1 MEDKDIMAEL
11 QAIVDKE
18 SERINKPTDAMSEG
32 LAIFNNLMTAFDKD
46 MPDSDTQLFIISHL
60 SPEQIKQA
68 RKDHIAKL
76 VPNGLS
82 EKDNKNAEG
91 GKVEMIT
98 DAIPADEM
106 LSFLGDFE
114 SALVLSQWKEP
125 AGIIARVK
133 RKGERLQAMALG
145 QVLVFQKQ
153 LATGDKITKSWDTS
167 KDLAPTRDEFA
178 NGYEYKFLKNTYT
191 HLMTPVMLKEQSP
204 TGYELVLDMIKTRIA
219 KDMEAD
225 SSYRGYDKDPDD
237 DDIDE

>member
-46 MPDSDTQLFIISHL
+46 LPDSDAQLFIISHL

-68 RKDHIAKL
+68 RKEDTAKL

-82 EKDNKNAEG
+82 EADNNGADG
-91 GKVEMIT
+91 GKVEMVT
-98 DAIPADEM
+98 DAIPVDEM

-114 SALVLSQWKEP
+114 SALVLSQWKNP

-167 KDLAPTRDEFA
+167 KDIAPERDEFA

-191 HLMTPVMLKEQSP
+191 HLMTPAMLREQSP

-237 DDIDE
+237 IDD

>member
-1 MEDKDIMAEL
+1 MAEL
-11 QAIVDKE
+11 QEIVDKE
-18 SERINKPTDAMSEG
+18 SKRIKKPTDGLSEG

-46 MPDSDTQLFIISHL
+46 MPDSDTQLFIISPL

-68 RKDHIAKL
+68 RKENIGKL

-82 EKDNKNAEG
+82 EKDNKGADG

-98 DAIPADEM
+98 DSIPADEM

-145 QVLVFQKQ
+145 QILVFQKE
-153 LATGDKITKSWDTS
+153 LATGDKVTKSWDTS
-167 KDLAPTRDEFA
+167 KDLAPERDEFA

-204 TGYELVLDMIKTRIA
+204 AGYELVLDMIKTRIA
-219 KDMEAD
+219 KDIESSD
-225 SSYRGYDKDPDD
+225 DSYRGYDKDPDD
-237 DDIDE
+237 IDE

>member
-1 MEDKDIMAEL
+1 MKDKDIMAEL

-145 QVLVFQKQ
+145 QVLVFQKE

-178 NGYEYKFLKNTYT
+178 SGYEYKFLKNTYT

-204 TGYELVLDMIKTRIA
+204 TGYELVLEMIKTRIA
-219 KDMEAD
+219 KDIEAD

>member
-32 LAIFNNLMTAFDKD
+32 LAIFNNLITAFDKD
-46 MPDSDTQLFIISHL
+46 LPEADTQLFIISHL
-60 SPEQIKQA
+60 TPEQVQQA
-68 RKDHIAKL
+68 READIAKL

-82 EKDNKNAEG
+82 EAENKGADG

-98 DAIPADEM
+98 DSIPVDEM

-114 SALVLSQWKEP
+114 AALVLSQWKNP
-125 AGIIARVK
+125 AGLITRVK
-133 RKGERLQAMALG
+133 RKGERLQAMVLG

-153 LATGDKITKSWDTS
+153 LATGDKITKSWDTNAD
-167 KDLAPTRDEFA
+167 KAPERDEFA

-204 TGYELVLDMIKTRIA
+204 TGYELVLDMVKKRIA
-219 KDMEAD
+219 RAIESDGD
-225 SSYRGYDKDPDD
+225 DYQGYDKDPDD
-237 DDIDE
+237 VDD

>member
-11 QAIVDKE
+11 QEIVNKE
-18 SERINKPTDAMSEG
+18 SNRINKPTDAMSEG
-32 LAIFNNLMTAFDKD
+32 LAIFNNLITAFDKD
-46 MPDSDTQLFIISHL
+46 LPEADTQLFIISHL
-60 SPEQIKQA
+60 TPEQVQQA
-68 RKDHIAKL
+68 READIAKL

-82 EKDNKNAEG
+82 EAENKGADG

-98 DAIPADEM
+98 DSIPVDEM
-106 LSFLGDFE
+106 LGFLGDLE

-153 LATGDKITKSWDTS
+153 LATGDKITKSWNTRTDE
-167 KDLAPTRDEFA
+167 APERDEFA

-191 HLMTPVMLKEQSP
+191 HLMTPVMIKEQSP

-219 KDMEAD
+219 RDIESD
-225 SSYRGYDKDPDD
+225 GDDYRGYDKDPDD
-237 DDIDE
+237 VDE

>member
-32 LAIFNNLMTAFDKD
+32 LAIFDNLMTAFDKD

-82 EKDNKNAEG
+82 EADNKDADG
-91 GKVEMIT
+91 GKVVMIT

-178 NGYEYKFLKNTYT
+178 NAYEYKFLKNTYT
-191 HLMTPVMLKEQSP
+191 HLMTPLMLKEQSP
-204 TGYELVLDMIKTRIA
+204 TGYELVLEMIKTRIA

-237 DDIDE
+237 DIDE

>member
-11 QAIVDKE
+11 QEIVDKE
-18 SERINKPTDAMSEG
+18 SNRINKPTDAMSEG
-32 LAIFNNLMTAFDKD
+32 LAIFNNLITAFDKD
-46 MPDSDTQLFIISHL
+46 LPEADTQLFIISHL
-60 SPEQIKQA
+60 TPEQVQQA
-68 RKDHIAKL
+68 READIAKL

-82 EKDNKNAEG
+82 EAENKGADG

-98 DAIPADEM
+98 DSIPVDEM
-106 LSFLGDFE
+106 LGFLGDLE

-153 LATGDKITKSWDTS
+153 LATGDKITKSWNTRTDE
-167 KDLAPTRDEFA
+167 APERDEFA

-219 KDMEAD
+219 RDIESD
-225 SSYRGYDKDPDD
+225 GDDYRGYDKDPDD
-237 DDIDE
+237 VDE

>member
-11 QAIVDKE
+11 QEIVDKE
-18 SERINKPTDAMSEG
+18 SNRINKPTDAMSEG
-32 LAIFNNLMTAFDKD
+32 LAIFNNLITAFDKD
-46 MPDSDTQLFIISHL
+46 LPEADTQLFIISHL
-60 SPEQIKQA
+60 TPEQVQQA
-68 RKDHIAKL
+68 READIAKL

-82 EKDNKNAEG
+82 EAENKGADG

-98 DAIPADEM
+98 DSIPVDEM
-106 LSFLGDFE
+106 LGFLGDLE

-153 LATGDKITKSWDTS
+153 LATGDKITKSWNTRTDE
-167 KDLAPTRDEFA
+167 APERDEFA

-191 HLMTPVMLKEQSP
+191 HLMTPLMLKEQSP

-219 KDMEAD
+219 RDIESD
-225 SSYRGYDKDPDD
+225 GDDYRGYDKDPDD
-237 DDIDE
+237 VDE

>member
-46 MPDSDTQLFIISHL
+46 LPDSDAQLFIISHL

-68 RKDHIAKL
+68 RKEDTAKL

-82 EKDNKNAEG
+82 EADNNGADG
-91 GKVEMIT
+91 GKVEMVT
-98 DAIPADEM
+98 DAIPVDEM

-114 SALVLSQWKEP
+114 SALVLSQWKNP

-167 KDLAPTRDEFA
+167 KDIAPERDEFA

-191 HLMTPVMLKEQSP
+191 HLMTPAMLREQSP

-237 DDIDE
+237 VDE

>member
-11 QAIVDKE
+11 QEIVDKE
-18 SERINKPTDAMSEG
+18 SKRIKKPTDGLSEG

-46 MPDSDTQLFIISHL
+46 MPDSDTQLFIISPL

-68 RKDHIAKL
+68 RKEHIAKL

-82 EKDNKNAEG
+82 EADNKGADG

-145 QVLVFQKQ
+145 QILVFQKE
-153 LATGDKITKSWDTS
+153 LATGDKVTKSWDTS
-167 KDLAPTRDEFA
+167 KDLAPERDEFA

-204 TGYELVLDMIKTRIA
+204 AGYELVLDMIKTRIA
-219 KDMEAD
+219 KDIESSD
-225 SSYRGYDKDPDD
+225 DSYRGYDKDPDD
-237 DDIDE
+237 IDE

>member
-1 MEDKDIMAEL
+1 MKDKDIMAEL

-18 SERINKPTDAMSEG
+18 SERINKPTDAISEG

-46 MPDSDTQLFIISHL
+46 LPEAETQLFIISHL
-60 SPEQIKQA
+60 SPEQVQQA
-68 RKDHIAKL
+68 RKEDTAKL

-82 EKDNKNAEG
+82 EADNKGADG
-91 GKVEMIT
+91 GKVEMVT
-98 DAIPADEM
+98 DAIPVDEM

-125 AGIIARVK
+125 AGLIARVK
-133 RKGERLQAMALG
+133 RKGERLQAMVLG

-153 LATGDKITKSWDTS
+153 LATGDKITKSWDTNS
-167 KDLAPTRDEFA
+167 DKAPERDEFA

-191 HLMTPVMLKEQSP
+191 HLMTPLMLKEQSP
-204 TGYELVLDMIKTRIA
+204 TGYELVLDMIKTRIT

-225 SSYRGYDKDPDD
+225 SSYRSYDKDPDD
-237 DDIDE
+237 VDE

>member
-11 QAIVDKE
+11 QEIVDKE
-18 SERINKPTDAMSEG
+18 SNRINKPTDAMSEG
-32 LAIFNNLMTAFDKD
+32 LAIFNNLITAFDKD
-46 MPDSDTQLFIISHL
+46 LPEADTQLFIISHL
-60 SPEQIKQA
+60 TPEQVQQA
-68 RKDHIAKL
+68 READIAKL

-82 EKDNKNAEG
+82 EAENKGADG

-98 DAIPADEM
+98 DSIPVDEM
-106 LSFLGDFE
+106 LGFLGDLE

-153 LATGDKITKSWDTS
+153 LATGDKITKSWNTRTDE
-167 KDLAPTRDEFA
+167 APERDEFA

-191 HLMTPVMLKEQSP
+191 HLMTPVMIKEQSP

-219 KDMEAD
+219 RDIESD
-225 SSYRGYDKDPDD
+225 GDDYRGYDKDPDD
-237 DDIDE
+237 VDE

>member
-11 QAIVDKE
+11 QEIVDKE
-18 SERINKPTDAMSEG
+18 SKRIKKPTDAISEG

-46 MPDSDTQLFIISHL
+46 MPDSDTQLFIISPL

-68 RKDHIAKL
+68 RKEHIAKL

-82 EKDNKNAEG
+82 EKDNKGADG

-98 DAIPADEM
+98 DSIPADEM

-125 AGIIARVK
+125 AGVIARVK

-145 QVLVFQKQ
+145 QILVFQKE
-153 LATGDKITKSWDTS
+153 LATGDKVTKSWDTS
-167 KDLAPTRDEFA
+167 KDLAPERDEFA

-204 TGYELVLDMIKTRIA
+204 AGYELVLDMIKTRIA
-219 KDMEAD
+219 KDIESSD
-225 SSYRGYDKDPDD
+225 DSYRGYDKDPDD
-237 DDIDE
+237 IDE

>member
-11 QAIVDKE
+11 QEIVDKE
-18 SERINKPTDAMSEG
+18 SKRIKKPTDGLSEG

-46 MPDSDTQLFIISHL
+46 MPDSDTQLFIISPL

-68 RKDHIAKL
+68 RKEHIAKL

-82 EKDNKNAEG
+82 EADNKGADG

-125 AGIIARVK
+125 AGVIARVK
-133 RKGERLQAMALG
+133 RNGERLQAMALG
-145 QVLVFQKQ
+145 
-153 LATGDKITKSWDTS
+153 KS
-167 KDLAPTRDEFA
+167 
-178 NGYEYKFLKNTYT
+178 
-191 HLMTPVMLKEQSP
+191 
-204 TGYELVLDMIKTRIA
+204 
-219 KDMEAD
+219 
-225 SSYRGYDKDPDD
+225 
-237 DDIDE
+237 

>member
-11 QAIVDKE
+11 QEIVDKE
-18 SERINKPTDAMSEG
+18 SKRIKKPTDGLSEG

-46 MPDSDTQLFIISHL
+46 MPDSDTQLFIISPL
-60 SPEQIKQA
+60 SPEQVKQA
-68 RKDHIAKL
+68 RKEHIAKL

-82 EKDNKNAEG
+82 EADNKGADG

-145 QVLVFQKQ
+145 QVLVFQKE
-153 LATGDKITKSWDTS
+153 LATGDKVTKSWDTN
-167 KDLAPTRDEFA
+167 KDEAPERDEFA
-178 NGYEYKFLKNTYT
+178 NGYEYKFLKNTYL
-191 HLMTPVMLKEQSP
+191 HLTSPIMLKAQSP
-204 TGYELVLDMIKTRIA
+204 IGYELVLDMIKTRIA
-219 KDMEAD
+219 KDIESSD
-225 SSYRGYDKDPDD
+225 DSYRGYDKDPDD
-237 DDIDE
+237 IDE

>member
-11 QAIVDKE
+11 QEIVDKE
-18 SERINKPTDAMSEG
+18 SKRIKKPTDGLSEG

-46 MPDSDTQLFIISHL
+46 MPDSDTQLFIISPL

-68 RKDHIAKL
+68 RKENIGKL

-82 EKDNKNAEG
+82 EKDNKGADG

-145 QVLVFQKQ
+145 QILVFQKE
-153 LATGDKITKSWDTS
+153 LATGDKVTKSWDTS
-167 KDLAPTRDEFA
+167 KDLAPERDEFA

-204 TGYELVLDMIKTRIA
+204 AGYELVLDMIKTRIA
-219 KDMEAD
+219 KDIESSD
-225 SSYRGYDKDPDD
+225 DSYRGYDKDPDD
-237 DDIDE
+237 IDE

>member
-32 LAIFNNLMTAFDKD
+32 LAIFDNLMTAFDKD

-82 EKDNKNAEG
+82 EADNKDADG
-91 GKVEMIT
+91 GKVVMIT

-178 NGYEYKFLKNTYT
+178 NAYEYKFLKNTYT
-191 HLMTPVMLKEQSP
+191 HLMTPLMLKEQSP
-204 TGYELVLDMIKTRIA
+204 TGYELVLEMIKTRIA

>member
-11 QAIVDKE
+11 QEIVDKE
-18 SERINKPTDAMSEG
+18 SKRIKKPTDGLSEG

-46 MPDSDTQLFIISHL
+46 MPDSDTQLFIISPL

-68 RKDHIAKL
+68 RKENIGKL

-82 EKDNKNAEG
+82 EKDNKGADG

-98 DAIPADEM
+98 DSIPADEM

-133 RKGERLQAMALG
+133 RNGERLQAMALG
-145 QVLVFQKQ
+145 QILVFQKE
-153 LATGDKITKSWDTS
+153 LATGDKVTKSWDTS
-167 KDLAPTRDEFA
+167 KDLAPERDEFA

-204 TGYELVLDMIKTRIA
+204 AGYELVLDMIKTRIA
-219 KDMEAD
+219 KDIESSD
-225 SSYRGYDKDPDD
+225 DSYRGYDKDPDD
-237 DDIDE
+237 IDE

>member
-32 LAIFNNLMTAFDKD
+32 LAIFDNLMTAFDKD

-82 EKDNKNAEG
+82 EADNKDADG
-91 GKVEMIT
+91 GKVVMIT

-178 NGYEYKFLKNTYT
+178 NAYEYKFLKNTYT
-191 HLMTPVMLKEQSP
+191 HLMTPLMLKEQSP

-219 KDMEAD
+219 KDMEDD

-237 DDIDE
+237 IDE

>member
-11 QAIVDKE
+11 QAIVEKE
-18 SERINKPTDAMSEG
+18 SERINRPTDAMSEG
-32 LAIFNNLMTAFDKD
+32 LAIFNNLITAFDND
-46 MPDSDTQLFIISHL
+46 LPDADTQLFIISHL

-68 RKDHIAKL
+68 RKDDIAKL

-82 EKDNKNAEG
+82 EAENKGADG
-91 GKVEMIT
+91 GKVEMVT
-98 DAIPADEM
+98 DAIPVDEM

-125 AGIIARVK
+125 AGLIARVR
-133 RKGERLQAMALG
+133 RKGERLQAMVLG

-153 LATGDKITKSWDTS
+153 LATGDKITKSWNTS
-167 KDLAPTRDEFA
+167 KDIAPERDEFA

-191 HLMTPVMLKEQSP
+191 HLMTPLMLKEQSP

-237 DDIDE
+237 VDD